1 MSTHFRSTGPKNYK
15 RLPLSVAQTIGLS
28 KEALENGATD
38 LNTTSFDFDDVSFE
52 FFEVAVEIRAPSWS
66 LTVFIHQSDETGT
79 TYSYH
84 LNSCEARE

>member
-1 MSTHFRSTGPKNYK
+1 MNTGPRSYK
-15 RLPLSVAQTIGLS
+15 RLPLSVAQTVGFS
-28 KEALENGATD
+28 KDALESGATD
-38 LNTTSFDFDDVSFE
+38 LNATSFHFDDVSFE
-52 FFEVAVEIRAPSWS
+52 FLEQAVEMRAPSWS